1 MTQNFTLKKC
11 ISLLILPHIRLF
23 YIRIPL
29 YLLTN
34 ENWCFLENNDIL
46 LIIFQPLM
54 NFSGPR
60 PPGQT
65 GRGGALL
72 RLRQDV
78 QDRPRRR
85 RQRRVQ
91 RPRQMPL
98 HVVNIKLP
106 Y

>member
-1 MTQNFTLKKC
+1 
-11 ISLLILPHIRLF
+11 
-23 YIRIPL
+23 
-29 YLLTN
+29 
-34 ENWCFLENNDIL
+34 
-46 LIIFQPLM
+46 M

>member
-1 MTQNFTLKKC
+1 
-11 ISLLILPHIRLF
+11 
-23 YIRIPL
+23 
-29 YLLTN
+29 
-34 ENWCFLENNDIL
+34 
-46 LIIFQPLM
+46 M

-60 PPGQT
+60 PPGQS

-98 HVVNIKLP
+98 HVVNIDYRNRIDWNRRHELQGVTSARAP
-106 Y
+106 GLG